1 MNGRF
6 RRLLFNPLKDEYITT
21 EKQQEMIG
29 YYLEKYNFE
38 PLVSVYE
45 GGHSFDAEKLAQE
58 IATLEK

>member
-1 MNGRF
+1 
-6 RRLLFNPLKDEYITT
+6 
-21 EKQQEMIG
+21 MIG

-38 PLVSVYE
+38 PSVSVYE